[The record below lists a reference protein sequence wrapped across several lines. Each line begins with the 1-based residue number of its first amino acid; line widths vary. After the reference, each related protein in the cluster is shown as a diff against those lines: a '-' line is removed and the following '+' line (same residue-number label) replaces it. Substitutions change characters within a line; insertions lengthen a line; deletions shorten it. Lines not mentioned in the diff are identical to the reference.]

1 MTGLKDPDVS
11 SENNI
16 TLQGVSF
23 AYPSRRKVQVLDSVD
38 MTFEARKTTAI
49 VGPSGSGK
57 STIVGLI
64 ERWYDLDDYKIPA
77 ALRSTKAGVTLG
89 GPRGRGGG
97 GGPQRFERPET
108 PPDKKAEK
116 AEKTIELP
124 DPPIGGKIYVGDVDL
139 STVDA
144 VWWRQ
149 QIGLVQQEPVLFN
162 DTIFTNV
169 AYGLY
174 GTQYDLLPDNEKLM
188 MVEDA
193 CRQASADEFIT
204 KLPNG
209 YMTMVGESGIKLS
222 GGQRQR
228 LAIARSIVK
237 KPTILILDEATSAI
251 DVRTERIVQEALDR
265 VSANRT
271 TIVIAHRLSTIKK
284 ADKIIVLRK
293 GQVMEQGT
301 HSQLLENDEGIYY
314 GLVRAQAI
322 AMTAEHETQDEEYDD
337 NVVALDDERPE
348 LVKTKSNRSGLGPA
362 QEHDGIMTKD
372 GLVAG
377 YKYVGF
383 LRAFGTLLSEQKR
396 FWLYYVVVIAACC
409 AAGGEFY
416 NLFCL
421 AVFANIPLQP
431 YIHSKPG
438 SLRISS
444 THSHLQMSMNFP
456 DKAIFGHSCS
466 LYSQSA
472 CSPFISS

>member
-1 MTGLKDPDVS
+1 MTGLKAPDVS
-11 SENNI
+11 PEHNI
-16 TLQGVSF
+16 SLKGVSF
-23 AYPSRRKVQVLDSVD
+23 AYPSRRKVQVLDRVD

-57 STIVGLI
+57 STVVGLV

-77 ALRSTKAGVTLG
+77 ALRSTKGGVTLG
-89 GPRGRGGG
+89 GPRGRAAA
-97 GGPQRFERPET
+97 PQRFERPET
-108 PPDKKAEK
+108 PPDKKAAK
-116 AEKTIELP
+116 AEKTVELP
-124 DPPIGGKIYVGDVDL
+124 DPPIEGKIFVGDVDL

-144 VWWRQ
+144 IWWRQ

-174 GTQYDLLPDNEKLM
+174 GTQYDELPDNEKLV

-204 KLPNG
+204 KLPHG
-209 YMTMVGESGIKLS
+209 YMTKVGESGIKLS

-251 DVRTERIVQEALDR
+251 DVRTERIVQQALDR

-301 HSQLLENDEGIYY
+301 HAQLLNDEEGIYY
-314 GLVRAQAI
+314 GLVRAQEI
-322 AMTAEHETQDEEYDD
+322 AMTAEQEPEDEEYDD

-348 LVKTKSNRSGLGPA
+348 LVKTKSNRSGRSVLGPS
-362 QEHDGIMTKD
+362 EDHDGIMTKD

-383 LRAFGTLLSEQKR
+383 LRAFGTLLSEQRR
-396 FWLYYVVVIAACC
+396 FWPYYVVVVAACS
-409 AAGGEFY
+409 AAGGTCYSSSVLLHALTYLKLCTHF
-416 NLFCL
+416 
-421 AVFANIPLQP
+421 
-431 YIHSKPG
+431 KPG
-438 SLRISS
+438 S
-444 THSHLQMSMNFP
+444 
-456 DKAIFGHSCS
+456 
-466 LYSQSA
+466 
-472 CSPFISS
+472 SPT

>member
-1 MTGLKDPDVS
+1 MTGLKYPDVS
-11 SENNI
+11 PENNI

-23 AYPSRRKVQVLDSVD
+23 AYPSRRKVQVLDKVD
-38 MTFEARKTTAI
+38 MTFEARRTTAI
-49 VGPSGSGK
+49 VGPSGCGK
-57 STIVGLI
+57 STIVGLL

-77 ALRSTKAGVTLG
+77 ALRSTKGGVSLG
-89 GPRGRGGG
+89 GPRGHV

-116 AEKTIELP
+116 AEKTVELP
-124 DPPIGGKIYVGDVDL
+124 DPPIEGKIYVGDVDL

-174 GTQYDLLPDNEKLM
+174 GTQYDCLPDEEKLK

-193 CRQASADEFIT
+193 CRQASAEEFIT

-237 KPTILILDEATSAI
+237 QPTILILDEATSAI

-271 TIVIAHRLSTIKK
+271 TIIIAHRLSTIKK

-301 HSQLLENDEGIYY
+301 HSQLLKNEEGIYY

-322 AMTAEHETQDEEYDD
+322 SMTADHEPQDEEYDD
-337 NVVALDDERPE
+337 NIVTLDDERPE
-348 LVKTKSNRSGLGPA
+348 LVKIKSNRSGLGPA

-383 LRAFGTLLSEQKR
+383 LRAFGTLLVEQKR
-396 FWLYYVVVIAACC
+396 FWPYYVVVVAACS
-409 AAGGEFY
+409 AAGGIY
-416 NLFCL
+416 
-421 AVFANIPLQP
+421 
-431 YIHSKPG
+431 SKPV
-438 SLRISS
+438 LSS
-444 THSHLQMSMNFP
+444 
-456 DKAIFGHSCS
+456 
-466 LYSQSA
+466 
-472 CSPFISS
+472 FIH

>member
-1 MTGLKDPDVS
+1 LEASDILATIEADSPDVTGFKDPDVS
-11 SENNI
+11 PENNI

-23 AYPSRRKVQVLDSVD
+23 AYPSRRKVQVLDKVD

-57 STIVGLI
+57 STIVGLV

-97 GGPQRFERPET
+97 GPQRFERPET

-116 AEKTIELP
+116 TEKTVELP
-124 DPPIGGKIYVGDVDL
+124 DPPIEGKIYVGDVDL
-139 STVDA
+139 ATVDA

-174 GTQYDLLPDNEKLM
+174 GTKYDSLPDNEKLI

-209 YMTMVGESGIKLS
+209 YMTQVGESGIKLS

-271 TIVIAHRLSTIKK
+271 TIVIAHRLSTIRK

-301 HSQLLENDEGIYY
+301 HYELLENEEGIYY

-322 AMTAEHETQDEEYDD
+322 AMTAEHESQDEEYDD
-337 NVVALDDERPE
+337 NVVPVDDERPE
-348 LVKTKSNRSGLGPA
+348 LVKTKSNKSGLGPA

-377 YKYVGF
+377 YQYVGF
-383 LRAFGTLLSEQKR
+383 LRAFGTLLGEQKI
-396 FWLYYVVVIAACC
+396 FWPYYVVVVAACC
-409 AAGGEFY
+409 AAGGMY
-416 NLFCL
+416 
-421 AVFANIPLQP
+421 
-431 YIHSKPG
+431 
-438 SLRISS
+438 S
-444 THSHLQMSMNFP
+444 TP
-456 DKAIFGHSCS
+456 
-466 LYSQSA
+466 
-472 CSPFISS
+472 

>member
-1 MTGLKDPDVS
+1 MTGLKNPDVS
-11 SENNI
+11 PESSI
-16 TLQGVSF
+16 SLKGVSF
-23 AYPSRRKVQVLDSVD
+23 AYPSRRKVQVLDKVD

-57 STIVGLI
+57 STIVGLV

-89 GPRGRGGG
+89 GPRGRAGG

-116 AEKTIELP
+116 TEKTVELP
-124 DPPIGGKIYVGDVDL
+124 DPPIEGKIYVGDVDL

-174 GTQYDLLPDNEKLM
+174 GTEYDSLPDEEKLK

-193 CRQASADEFIT
+193 CRQASADEFIL
-204 KLPNG
+204 KLPHG

-228 LAIARSIVK
+228 IAIARSIVK

-284 ADKIIVLRK
+284 ADKIIVLRQ
-293 GQVMEQGT
+293 GQVMEEGT
-301 HSQLLENDEGIYY
+301 HSQLLKNEEGIYY

-322 AMTAEHETQDEEYDD
+322 ATTAEHEQQDEEYDD
-337 NVVALDDERPE
+337 NVVTLDDERAE
-348 LVKTKSNRSGLGPA
+348 LVKTKSNKSGLGSA

-377 YKYVGF
+377 YKYKGF
-383 LRAFGTLLSEQKR
+383 LRAFGTLLAEQKML
-396 FWLYYVVVIAACC
+396 WPYYVVVIAACS
-409 AAGGEFY
+409 AAGGKIFRFW
-416 NLFCL
+416 FCC
-421 AVFANIPLQP
+421 
-431 YIHSKPG
+431 IH
-438 SLRISS
+438 
-444 THSHLQMSMNFP
+444 
-456 DKAIFGHSCS
+456 
-466 LYSQSA
+466 
-472 CSPFISS
+472 